1 MAERH
6 QSPEWFVKDDSGV
19 RGPISEAQLRAIVKQ
34 SSNPRLQVKQGNSE
48 WHPAAVIR
56 KKMDQLVA
64 SGIYI
69 QCAGI
74 AEGPFTISK
83 ANQLLQTVS
92 IDGVEVRTGES
103 GKWVSATAWLKAVRK
118 LERKRQ
124 AKQNEEPIAPVNRGP
139 TPVTPIQMAI
149 IVNDDPIVMEAI
161 VVEEDILEAVLVDPV
176 PQTPV
181 HAVPQ
186 PAQPYAATPV
196 HVPRMP
202 ARAPARPR
210 SQARSSRTKGGA
222 GPVLVKIGSLAI
234 SILVIVGFLGSFTT
248 FSTFSMDTIHWIE
261 TGAVIKA
268 LAYILASVTACVL
281 GAWAGLASAK
291 QLFLR

>member
-19 RGPISEAQLRAIVKQ
+19 RGPVSEAELRAIVKQ
-34 SSNPRLQVKQGNSE
+34 SSDPRLQVKQGNSE

-83 ANQLLQTVS
+83 AHQLLQTVS

-103 GKWVSATAWLKAVRK
+103 GKWVSATAWLKAIRK

-124 AKQNEEPIAPVNRGP
+124 AKQNIEEPYALVNQEPIPVAAIPRG
-139 TPVTPIQMAI
+139 I
-149 IVNDDPIVMEAI
+149 IVDDDPIGDAFSS
-161 VVEEDILEAVLVDPV
+161 AVRD
-176 PQTPV
+176 Q
-181 HAVPQ
+181 
-186 PAQPYAATPV
+186 
-196 HVPRMP
+196 
-202 ARAPARPR
+202 
-210 SQARSSRTKGGA
+210 
-222 GPVLVKIGSLAI
+222 
-234 SILVIVGFLGSFTT
+234 
-248 FSTFSMDTIHWIE
+248 
-261 TGAVIKA
+261 
-268 LAYILASVTACVL
+268 
-281 GAWAGLASAK
+281 
-291 QLFLR
+291 